1 MDLKGKLF
9 VNLKADMEQDSGMKM
24 PPDVGSCS
32 LHSAQ
37 AFSVYCFLWMLVL
50 PVHWPLKLLWW
61 VHITCTLFKDTP
73 VRREHLF

>member
-37 AFSVYCFLWMLVL
+37 AFSVYCFLGMLVL
-50 PVHWPLKLLWW
+50 PVH
-61 VHITCTLFKDTP
+61 
-73 VRREHLF
+73 